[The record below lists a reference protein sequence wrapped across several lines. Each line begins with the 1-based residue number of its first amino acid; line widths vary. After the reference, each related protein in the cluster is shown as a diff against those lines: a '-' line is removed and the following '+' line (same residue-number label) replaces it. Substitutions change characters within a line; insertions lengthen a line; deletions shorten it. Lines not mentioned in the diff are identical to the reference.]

1 MYGRCGRGRGLCY
14 GRVRW
19 GGGATWA
26 HSRIARP
33 GGWGVGHCGPMLAS
47 ADEGGNGGCEVR
59 GQLTLEKS
67 GEEEVG
73 GGGDLPRDA
82 VAERVFRALLRR
94 VIILLNDL
102 SVREFWAVMLSC

>member
-1 MYGRCGRGRGLCY
+1 MCY
-14 GRVRW
+14 VCVRW

-33 GGWGVGHCGPMLAS
+33 GRWGVGHCGPMLTS
-47 ADEGGNGGCEVR
+47 ANEGGNGGCKVR

-94 VIILLNDL
+94 VIILLITAERQPRADGVVYTSPNL
-102 SVREFWAVMLSC
+102 GEGV